1 MFNNKDFV
9 MRALISTLL
18 ILISLLSWPLT
29 AGAAA
34 PLPYG
39 VRDDVRRQTQNM
51 GEIEREIETI
61 RASVAAGPSPQQ
73 QAMLAQFQQMLAANP
88 QLKAQFDAATPEQQ
102 AQFMAQLGITSAAP
116 GSDMMTQY
124 GWLEQRLDSVEAVIN
139 RAPADHPDVVA
150 LKQRHDA
157 ARSAIRSTE
166 SADAENTSSAL
177 AANDL
182 SDFPNF
188 EQDLATAE
196 SMTMAIANAVN
207 AAKSAIESENGA
219 PNADEMWLL
228 SNSFNFSQLKSLK
241 QAVENVDGFETQI
254 GQWQR
259 QYAPLFNRSSVYAGQ
274 WQTNIQY
281 FPQLAANLRAMA
293 PQVLALLASNIQ
305 HNLGVLDQLI
315 ATAVERRAASYFDGG
330 IRQVEGEINA
340 VVEAYPDH
348 RLAGA
353 PQQSAVAALQQQAA
367 DRIAAGQAG
376 LADLVVAER
385 RMPGDHYSG
394 DDADELKD
402 KAVTFIERR
411 LPDIDILEVT
421 ICCEWDVE
429 NYEEVVEDYPGH
441 WVKRVHNYRDI
452 QITILS
458 PKDDERALI
467 RIVGIRQ
474 NFVTNQESIEL
485 LNELEMLSD
494 NI

>member
-1 MFNNKDFV
+1 
-9 MRALISTLL
+9 MRALTCALL
-18 ILISLLSWPLT
+18 CLIPLSLWSVPSSS
-29 AGAAA
+29 ADQ
-34 PLPYG
+34 LPYG

-73 QAMLAQFQQMLAANP
+73 QALLAQFQQMLAANP

-124 GWLEQRLDSVEAVIN
+124 GWLEQRLDSVLAVIN
-139 RAPADHPDVVA
+139 RAPADHPDVIA

-157 ARSAIRSTE
+157 ARTAIRSTE
-166 SADAENTSSAL
+166 SADAENTNNAL

-182 SDFPNF
+182 SDFPGF
-188 EQDLATAE
+188 EQDFATAE

-207 AAKSAIESENGA
+207 AAKAALESANGA
-219 PNADEMWLL
+219 PDADEMWLL
-228 SNSFNFSQLKSLK
+228 SNSFNFAQLKSLK
-241 QAVENVDGFETQI
+241 QAVENVDGFESQI
-254 GQWQR
+254 GQWQS
-259 QYAPLFNRSSVYAGQ
+259 QYAPLFNRSPVYASQ
-274 WQTNIQY
+274 WQANIQY

-293 PQVLALLASNIQ
+293 PQVLNLLASNIQ

-315 ATAVERRAASYFDGG
+315 ETAVARRAASYFDGG

-340 VVEAYPDH
+340 VVEAYPNH

-353 PQQSAVAALQQQAA
+353 PQQSAVTALQQQAA
-367 DRIAAGQAG
+367 DLIAAGQAG

-385 RMPGDHYSG
+385 RMPGDDYAG
-394 DDADELKD
+394 DDADELKE

-411 LPDIDILEVT
+411 LPDIEILEVT
-421 ICCEWDVE
+421 ICCNWDVE
-429 NYEEVVEDYPGH
+429 KYEEVVEDYPGH
-441 WVKRVHNYRDI
+441 WVKRVHDYRDI